1 MRKTINII
9 FAMAPVAAMLV
20 AAVNAQTYMVQM
32 SLSER
37 KKAAH
42 AFHIKTVKGSISNN
56 DSLKEAFEGNPS
68 LYEEG
73 EAFLSYANGRYA
85 EGTYSCALSP

>member
-1 MRKTINII
+1 MRKTINIV
-9 FAMAPVAAMLV
+9 FAMAPVAAMLA

-42 AFHIKTVKGSISNN
+42 AFHINNKTVKGSISNN

-73 EAFLSYANGRYA
+73 EAFFSYANGRYA
-85 EGTYSCALSP
+85 EGDL

>member
-42 AFHIKTVKGSISNN
+42 AFHIKTVKVSISNN

-85 EGTYSCALSP
+85 EGGPIVAL